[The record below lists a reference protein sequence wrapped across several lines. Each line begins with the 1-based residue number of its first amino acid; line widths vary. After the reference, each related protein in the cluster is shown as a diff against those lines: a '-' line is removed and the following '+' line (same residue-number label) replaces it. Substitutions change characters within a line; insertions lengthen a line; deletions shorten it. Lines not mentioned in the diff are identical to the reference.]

1 MDQSNSDQSNTP
13 NTNSQRAN
21 ARRQFLKYL
30 AASPCIASLGGIAA
44 FLERGGIGVHAQD
57 LPTAAARAQN
67 PPDVITAPAQ
77 ALDVFDFEEPAHR
90 KMLPGHWA
98 YLVSGVDDDATLRAN
113 REGFNHI
120 QLRPRR
126 LRDATKLDSKITL
139 FGIAYDAPIFTCP
152 TGGERSVWLQDGEL
166 SVARAA
172 KAKNTL
178 QMLSSATSTD
188 VEAVNAAL
196 GRPVVFQVYAPPVW
210 ENCQKLLKRVEAAGC
225 TAIDLTVDIA
235 TGRNLETDLRL
246 RPKDLTTCRACHEGD
261 RGDSGAMAKGFD
273 NSKDLPS
280 YPLDWNYVDKM
291 RQAWKGKFGIKGI
304 LTREDAGLCIQHG
317 IDYIHVSNHGGRS
330 TETMRSTIETLP
342 EIVAEVNGRV
352 PVFIDGGFRRGTD
365 VFKAL
370 ALGATAVGIG
380 RPMLW
385 GLGAFGQAGVEK
397 VLEIM
402 QTEFRLAMANCGTR
416 TLPDINR
423 AYIATPDWKG

>member
-1 MDQSNSDQSNTP
+1 MNPQEQQS
-13 NTNSQRAN
+13 A

-30 AASPCIASLGGIAA
+30 AASPAIASLGGVVA
-44 FLERGGIGVHAQD
+44 FLERSGIALHAQD
-57 LPTAAARAQN
+57 LPTAAARADQSGFL
-67 PPDVITAPAQ
+67 ITDPAQ

-98 YLVSGVDDDATLRAN
+98 YMVSGVDDDATLRAN
-113 REGFNHI
+113 REGFNHV

-126 LRDATKLDSKITL
+126 LRDASNLDSTITL
-139 FGIAYDAPIFTCP
+139 FGGKYDTPIFTCP
-152 TGGERSVWLQDGEL
+152 TGGERSVWFQDGEL
-166 SVARAA
+166 SVARAT

-188 VEAVNAAL
+188 VEDVNAAH
-196 GRPVVFQVYAPPVW
+196 GRPVVFQIYAPPVW
-210 ENCQKLLKRVEAAGC
+210 ENCAKLLKRVADAGC
-225 TAIDLTVDIA
+225 PAIDLTVDIA
-235 TGRNLETDLRL
+235 SGRNLETDLRL
-246 RPKDLTTCRACHEGD
+246 RPKDLATCHACHEGD

-273 NSKDLPS
+273 NSPALKH
-280 YPLDWNYVDKM
+280 YPLDWDYVDKM

-304 LTREDAGLCIQHG
+304 LTREDAALCIQHG
-317 IDYIHVSNHGGRS
+317 IDFIHVSNHGGRA

-342 EIVAEVNGRV
+342 EIVAEVKGRV
-352 PVFIDGGFRRGTD
+352 PIFIDGGFRRGTD
-365 VFKAL
+365 AFKAI

-402 QTEFRLAMANCGTR
+402 QSEFRLAMAGCGTR
-416 TLPDINR
+416 TLADITR
-423 AYIATPDWKG
+423 AYVATPDWKA

>member
-1 MDQSNSDQSNTP
+1 MNQPVNLDDRQA
-13 NTNSQRAN
+13 R
-21 ARRQFLKYL
+21 ARREFLKYL
-30 AASPCIASLGGIAA
+30 AASPCIAAFGGLAA
-44 FLERGGIGVHAQD
+44 FLEQGGIGVHAEE
-57 LPTAAARAQN
+57 LPQAAAAAAPSLAQEAQ
-67 PPDVITAPAQ
+67 VIASPAQ

-98 YLVSGVDDDATLRAN
+98 YMVSGVDDDATLRAN

-126 LRDATKLDSKITL
+126 LRDMAGLDAKATLLGTTYAS
-139 FGIAYDAPIFTCP
+139 PIFTCP
-152 TGGERSVWLQDGEL
+152 TGGERGIWLQDGEL

-172 KAKNTL
+172 KARNTL
-178 QMLSSATSTD
+178 QMLSNATSKP
-188 VEAVNAAL
+188 VEEVNAAL

-210 ENCQKLLKRVEAAGC
+210 TNCETLLKRVEAAGC

-246 RPKDLTTCRACHEGD
+246 RPKDLRVCGACHEGD
-261 RGDSGAMAKGFD
+261 RGDSGAMSKGFD
-273 NSKDLPS
+273 MTKGISQAA
-280 YPLDWNYVDKM
+280 LDWPYVDKM
-291 RQAWKGKFGIKGI
+291 RQVWKGKFGIKGI
-304 LTREDAGLCIQHG
+304 LTREDAALCLQHG

-330 TETMRSTIETLP
+330 TETMRSTIATLP

-352 PVFIDGGFRRGTD
+352 PVFVDGGFRRGTD

-385 GLGAFGQAGVEK
+385 GLGSFGQAGVDR

-402 QTEFRLAMANCGTR
+402 QSELRLAMANCGTH
-416 TLPDINR
+416 TLAEITRD
-423 AYIATPDWKG
+423 YVTSPDWKI